1 MVHYREMVHCV
12 KKFICRLFFF
22 QTCPDLSRL
31 LQTCPD
37 LREKWRK
44 NLVRFQFLVPLIFQF
59 QNVPRRRRIIKTFYY
74 NNNNNN
80 NNQLYYIR
88 KWLWLLCIHFYLY
101 WISLKRKSPPLDP
114 SPQFFVSFDLNV
126 FYCVNNKYK

>member
-12 KKFICRLFFF
+12 KKFICRLFFSNLSRLVK
-22 QTCPDLSRL
+22 TSSDLSRL
-31 LQTCPD
+31 E
-37 LREKWRK
+37 RKMKK

-74 NNNNNN
+74 NN

>member
-1 MVHYREMVHCV
+1 MVHYREMVHCA
-12 KKFICRLFFF
+12 KKFICRLFFSNLSRLVK
-22 QTCPDLSRL
+22 TSSDLSRL
-31 LQTCPD
+31 E
-37 LREKWRK
+37 RKMKK

-74 NNNNNN
+74 NNN